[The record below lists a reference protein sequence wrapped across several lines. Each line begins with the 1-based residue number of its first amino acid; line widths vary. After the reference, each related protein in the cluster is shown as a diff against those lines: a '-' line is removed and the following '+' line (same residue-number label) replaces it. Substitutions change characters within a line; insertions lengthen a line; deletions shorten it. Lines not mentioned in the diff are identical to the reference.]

1 MEHFATSAS
10 GKAVSHTCLAPPYLL
25 DAAPFGGDPFV
36 ALIVNNDADI
46 SSSDQY
52 AISLALVRFG
62 CRYAVCMGHDC
73 SSWDDSVD
81 YANMELDPELTPEK
95 FVMTT
100 WHDNESI
107 DSIAN
112 FFLNT
117 TSFNDNTFVNFLVL
131 SIGRNDSLLADIQ
144 RECTVA

>member
-1 MEHFATSAS
+1 MEHFAISAR
-10 GKAVSHTCLAPPYLL
+10 GKAVSHTCLAPPYSL
-25 DAAPFGGDPFV
+25 DAAPFSGDPFV
-36 ALIVNNDADI
+36 ALVVNNDAEI

-81 YANMELDPELTPEK
+81 FANIEVDPDLTPEK

-117 TSFNDNTFVNFLVL
+117 TSFSDNTFVNFLVL
-131 SIGRNDSLLADIQ
+131 SIGRNDFLLAEIQ
-144 RECTVA
+144 RECSVA

>member
-10 GKAVSHTCLAPPYLL
+10 GKAVSQICLSPPYLL
-25 DAAPFGGDPFV
+25 DVAPFGGDAFV

-52 AISLALVRFG
+52 AISLALVKFG

-81 YANMELDPELTPEK
+81 YANIEIDPDLTREK

-100 WHDNESI
+100 WHDDETI
-107 DSIAN
+107 DSIAH

-117 TSFNDNTFVNFLVL
+117 TAFGDNTFVNFLVL
-131 SIGRNDSLLADIQ
+131 SIGRNDSLLAEIQ
-144 RECTVA
+144 RECSVA